1 VGEVL
6 EAVGMVAR
14 LKGKKPA
21 RRFDCLLQIKAAF
34 RLWQSYSP
42 ATIVGMAAIMEDR
55 GGNGDC
61 ML

>member
-34 RLWQSYSP
+34 
-42 ATIVGMAAIMEDR
+42 
-55 GGNGDC
+55 GGFGN
-61 ML
+61 LIRQPPSLEWRQ